1 MTKPAQPSVL
11 TFARRLWG
19 PALALALICALTMI
33 APRPALAQTFQ
44 VIHNFTG
51 GADGAQP
58 YVGLTM
64 VAGNLYGTAALGGV
78 IGG

>member
-1 MTKPAQPSVL
+1 MTNPARHFVW
-11 TFARRLWG
+11 TFASCLRG
-19 PALALALICALTMI
+19 PASTLALVCALTMI